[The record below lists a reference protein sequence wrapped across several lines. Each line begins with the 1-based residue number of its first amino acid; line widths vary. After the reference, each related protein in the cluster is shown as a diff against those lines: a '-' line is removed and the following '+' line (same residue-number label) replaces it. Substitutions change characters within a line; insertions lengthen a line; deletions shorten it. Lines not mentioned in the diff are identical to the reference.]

1 MSATTK
7 ASVVSAETIRE
18 LARTHHMKVVD
29 RIVKRL
35 KSVPEGDGTMFDNTM
50 LFYFRRR

>member
-1 MSATTK
+1 
-7 ASVVSAETIRE
+7 
-18 LARTHHMKVVD
+18 MKVID

-50 LFYFRRR
+50 LFISRTAGRPITVTAGSILHNSLGR